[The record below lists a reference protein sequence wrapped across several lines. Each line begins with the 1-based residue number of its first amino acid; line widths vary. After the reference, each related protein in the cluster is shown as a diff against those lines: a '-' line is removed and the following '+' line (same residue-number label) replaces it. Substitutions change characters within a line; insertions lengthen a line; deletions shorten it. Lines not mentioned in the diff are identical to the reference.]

1 MQAFACFRS
10 TSNQT
15 AFMQQAK
22 TLDGKVYPNN
32 TDRFLWWLSTAEPEL
47 IAECV
52 VDRNRYR
59 IVGITV
65 ASTWLFATLAW
76 TYFFSTT
83 VDSPFAFVPLG
94 IFMGWVVLSIDRA
107 LIKGIGRAGGKTI
120 GTLTLRMVLALTIGL
135 FMAQP
140 AVLYLFDKEVKM
152 QTSLDNETRKQAKR
166 AQLDSL
172 YAGQKQEIQQTIT
185 VLQQQLQTS
194 YNDMLN
200 AQRNYLAE
208 TDGTGG
214 SGKVGISVI
223 ALAKKGEYERL
234 EQLFKQQ
241 EGQVRPKIDTLESR
255 LRQIEAAKQ
264 QAENQFASLLNNGFL
279 TRIEAMQNLI
289 AGNKAVA
296 FRYYLIVALLMLI
309 ELMPVIVKSLLPAGP
324 YENLVRLTEE
334 AEQELASVR
343 IAEQQASEMELIKRT
358 SAANAEAIEQ
368 LMKVHPG
375 LAGHHIDEMRRQ
387 WQQDENSTF
396 KEMIQ
401 SLKRCIL
408 G

>member
-1 MQAFACFRS
+1 
-10 TSNQT
+10 
-15 AFMQQAK
+15 MQQAK
-22 TLDGKVYPNN
+22 TMDGNVSPNN

-47 IAECV
+47 IADCV

-120 GTLTLRMVLALTIGL
+120 GTLVLRMALALTIGL

-172 YAGQKQEIQQTIT
+172 YAGQKQEIQQA
-185 VLQQQLQTS
+185 VAGLQQQLQTS

-234 EQLFKQQ
+234 EQLYRQQ
-241 EGQVRPKIDTLESR
+241 EAQVRPKMDTLESR
-255 LRQIEAAKQ
+255 LRQIEVTKQ
-264 QAENQFASLLNNGFL
+264 QAEIQFASLLNNGFL

-289 AGNKAVA
+289 SGNRVVA

-334 AEQELASVR
+334 AEQELARVR
-343 IAEQQASEMELIKRT
+343 IGEQQASEMELTRRT
-358 SAANAEAIEQ
+358 SAANAEAIDQ
-368 LMKVHPG
+368 LMRVHPS
-375 LAGHHIDEMRRQ
+375 LAEHHIDQMRRQ
-387 WQQDENSTF
+387 WQQDENDSF
-396 KEMIQ
+396 KEMIR
-401 SLKRCIL
+401 SLKRRVL

>member
-1 MQAFACFRS
+1 
-10 TSNQT
+10 
-15 AFMQQAK
+15 MQQAK
-22 TLDGKVYPNN
+22 TMDGKVFPNY

-47 IAECV
+47 IADCV

-94 IFMGWVVLSIDRA
+94 VFMGWVVLSIDRA

-120 GTLTLRMVLALTIGL
+120 GTLALRMALALTIGL

-152 QTSLDNETRKQAKR
+152 QTSIDNETRKQDKR

-172 YAGQKQEIQQTIT
+172 YAGQKQEIQQAIS
-185 VLQQQLQTS
+185 VYQQLLQNS

-223 ALAKKGEYERL
+223 ALAKKSEYERL
-234 EQLFKQQ
+234 EQLYRQQ
-241 EGQVRPKIDTLESR
+241 EGQTRPKIDTLESR
-255 LRQIEAAKQ
+255 LRQIDAAKQ

-279 TRIEAMQNLI
+279 TRIEAMQNLV
-289 AGNKAVA
+289 AGNRAVA

-334 AEQELASVR
+334 AEQELARVR
-343 IAEQQASEMELIKRT
+343 IGEQGDREKELVRRT
-358 SAANAEAIEQ
+358 SAANAKAIDQ
-368 LMKVHPG
+368 LMQIHPS
-375 LAGHHIDEMRRQ
+375 LAEHHIDQLRRQ
-387 WQQDENSTF
+387 WQQDENDSF
-396 KEMIQ
+396 REMIR
-401 SLKRCIL
+401 SLKRRIL